1 MLSGGGW
8 WLTCVH
14 WGAATGSGGKGAVKD
29 KDTESGGDA
38 GVAGAPGETVAGL
51 GICVGI
57 ACRSP
62 MKPADSGQ
70 WLACSRSPGPFKGAL
85 TFLGIVLA
93 NRSPGRKR
101 QEGGRRGLT
110 MTRFPLS
117 LRPPLQLLACSSRV
131 ESEGGRR

>member
-1 MLSGGGW
+1 MLSGGGR

-14 WGAATGSGGKGAVKD
+14 RGAAAGSGGKGAVKD
-29 KDTESGGDA
+29 KDTESGVDA
-38 GVAGAPGETVAGL
+38 GVAGVPGETVAGL

-57 ACRSP
+57 AYRSP

-93 NRSPGRKR
+93 NRSQGRKR
-101 QEGGRRGLT
+101 QEGG
-110 MTRFPLS
+110 
-117 LRPPLQLLACSSRV
+117 
-131 ESEGGRR
+131 GGY

>member
-1 MLSGGGW
+1 MLSGGGR

-14 WGAATGSGGKGAVKD
+14 RGAAAGSGGKGAVKD
-29 KDTESGGDA
+29 KDTESGGNA

-93 NRSPGRKR
+93 NRSQGRKR
-101 QEGGRRGLT
+101 QEGG
-110 MTRFPLS
+110 
-117 LRPPLQLLACSSRV
+117 
-131 ESEGGRR
+131 GGY